1 MTVHR
6 EVRGRVLVLTLD
18 RPEARNAIDAATTTE
33 MVDALDRF
41 EADPDLWVA
50 VLTHRGPVFCAGADL
65 KAVASG
71 GGHGIES
78 KEHGFAGICARTRTK
93 PIIAAV
99 DGAALAGGFEIA
111 LACDCIVASTDARF
125 GLPEV
130 KRALVAT
137 GGGPFRMMRQLGP
150 KVALELV
157 MTGDPI
163 SASRA
168 YELGLVNRI
177 VEPGSVLDAALELA
191 AAINA
196 NAPVAVR
203 ESRAVALAALDHPEA
218 DMWPI
223 ARDAMA
229 RNMATADFHEGPRA
243 FVEKRAPNWSGA

>member
-1 MTVHR
+1 MLHVETR
-6 EVRGRVLVLTLD
+6 DRVLVLTLD
-18 RPEARNAIDAATTTE
+18 RPEARNAIDAATTAE
-33 MVDALDRF
+33 IDGALDRF
-41 EADPDLWVA
+41 EADPDLWCA
-50 VLTHRGPVFCAGADL
+50 VITHRGPVFCAGADL

-71 GGHGIES
+71 GGRGIES
-78 KEHGFAGICARTRTK
+78 PRNGFAGICNRTRTK
-93 PIIAAV
+93 PLIAAI

-111 LACDCIVASTDARF
+111 LACDCIVASTASRF

-163 SASRA
+163 DAARA
-168 YELGLVNRI
+168 YELGLVNRV
-177 VEPGSVLDAALELA
+177 VEPGAVLDAALALA

-203 ESRAVALAALDHPEA
+203 ETRALALDTLEHPEREL
-218 DMWPI
+218 WQRS
-223 ARDAMA
+223 RDAMG
-229 RNMATADFHEGPRA
+229 RNAQTEDFLEGPKA
-243 FVEKRAPNWSGA
+243 FVEKRAPVWKGR

>member
-1 MTVHR
+1 MLHVEAR
-6 EVRGRVLVLTLD
+6 DRVLILTLD
-18 RPEARNAIDAATTTE
+18 RPEARNAIDPATTTAIVE
-33 MVDALDRF
+33 ALDRF
-41 EADPDLWVA
+41 ETDPALWVA
-50 VLTHRGPVFCAGADL
+50 IITHRGPVFCAGADL

-71 GGHGIES
+71 GGRGIES
-78 KEHGFAGICARTRTK
+78 KEHGFAGICARVRTK
-93 PIIAAV
+93 PVIAAI

-137 GGGPFRMMRQLGP
+137 GGGPFRMVRQLGP
-150 KVALELV
+150 KVALELA

-163 SASRA
+163 SAQRG
-168 YELGLVNRI
+168 YELGLVNRV
-177 VEPGSVLDAALELA
+177 VEPGTVLEAALELA

-196 NAPVAVR
+196 NAPIAVR
-203 ESRAVALAALDHPEA
+203 ETRAVAIATLDHTDAE
-218 DMWPI
+218 MWQI